1 MSIIHRIANLFSR
14 TFSRTKIDREI
25 DAELRSHIE
34 MRIDDNLRSGMSA
47 AQARRDA
54 LLRFGNPG
62 AVHERTAEAD
72 STLYL
77 AGAVADIRYAFRQL
91 RKNPGFTA
99 TALFV
104 LALGIAASVAI
115 FAFVDAALI
124 KPLPYRDSSR
134 LVALFES
141 NPLGPRFHLSY
152 LDYLDWKRLNSV
164 FSSVDA
170 FDYSVF
176 LLKETTGVER
186 APGAVVDDGFFRTL
200 GVTPA
205 LGRDFRPGED
215 LASAPRTVLLSYA
228 AWQNRY
234 GGRTDI
240 LGQTITLDDRPNTII
255 GVLPKGFHF
264 APVASPEFWATLH
277 RSPTEDRGEH
287 GLLAIARLK
296 DGVSILTASAN
307 LSSIAATLA
316 AQYPDADN
324 GRGATIVGLSEIIV
338 GHSRP
343 ILLVLMCGA
352 VLLLVIAYINVSSL
366 LLVRSEDRKLEIALR
381 GALGASPARLA
392 RQFITE
398 GLLLAAIG
406 SGIGIAGASLAMRL
420 LVRLIPADM
429 LNNMPYLPGLG
440 MNSRVLLFAC
450 LLSLGAALLFS
461 AVPMMRLRHTGTEAN
476 LSAGARGFAGT
487 LWRRMGSN
495 LVIVELATAMV
506 LLVCAGLL
514 GKSFYRLMHTELG
527 MRPDHLALLRVD
539 TTTAGYAKD
548 EQVVSLAKSIVS
560 RIESLP
566 GVESAAVAYG
576 LPVGGGGGSSTFKIV
591 GRPPSP
597 TPHEEAVRQVG
608 DGYFYTLQTRLV
620 HGRYFLPNDDA
631 AHPHVV
637 IVNQA
642 MARTYFPGEDPL
654 GKRLVYDDSSPQM
667 EIVGVVEDI
676 KEGELDNATR
686 PMLYVPFAQDA
697 DRSFYI
703 IARTS
708 QSERSLPPVMAAAIH
723 EIDLG
728 LMSYGGDTMTDRIN
742 SSSAAYLHRCSAI
755 LVGSFAALALVLAVV
770 GLYGVIAYSVSRRTR
785 EIGVRMALG
794 AHRGAVYAMVLKEA
808 GRLIAVGIVAG
819 LLSSVAA
826 ATVMRSL
833 LFGTQAWDA
842 PTLAAVAVMLAVAA
856 LLASYIP
863 ARRAASVNP
872 VEALRTE

>member
-1 MSIIHRIANLFSR
+1 MSILHRIANLFSR
-14 TFSRTKIDREI
+14 DKVQREIDREL
-25 DAELRSHIE
+25 AAHIE
-34 MRIDDNLRSGMSA
+34 MRIEDNLAAGMSPKE
-47 AQARRDA
+47 ARRDA
-54 LLRFGNPG
+54 NVRFGSRS
-62 AVHERTAEAD
+62 AMKERITEAD
-72 STLYL
+72 AALYFTGL
-77 AGAVADIRYAFRQL
+77 WADLRYAFRQL

-99 TALFV
+99 TAIFV

-124 KPLPYRDSSR
+124 KPLPYRDPSR

-164 FSSVDA
+164 FTSIEA
-170 FDYSVF
+170 FDG
-176 LLKETTGVER
+176 TTFTLNTASGMER
-186 APGAVVDDGFFRTL
+186 AQGATVADGFFRTL
-200 GVTPA
+200 GVSPA
-205 LGRDFRPGED
+205 VGRDFRPGED
-215 LASAPRTVLLSYA
+215 LPSAPRTVLLSYA

-234 GGRTDI
+234 GGRLDA
-240 LGQTITLDDRPNTII
+240 LGQTVILNGLPNTIVGI
-255 GVLPKGFHF
+255 LPKGFHF
-264 APVASPEFWATLH
+264 APVESPEFWTTLH
-277 RSPTEDRGEH
+277 RSTSEDRGEH

-296 DGVSILTASAN
+296 DGVSLQTASAN

-316 AQYPDADN
+316 AQYPDCDA
-324 GRGATIVGLSEIIV
+324 GRGATVVELPQIIV
-338 GHSRP
+338 GHFRP
-343 ILLVLMCGA
+343 ILLVLLSGA
-352 VLLLVIAYINVSSL
+352 GLLLLIAYNNVASL

-398 GLLLAAIG
+398 GVLLAALG
-406 SGIGIAGASLAMRL
+406 SGLGLAGASLAMRL
-420 LVRLIPADM
+420 LASLIPTGMMNA
-429 LNNMPYLPGLG
+429 MPYLQGLG
-440 MNSRVLLFAC
+440 MNIHVALFGS
-450 LLSLGAALLFS
+450 LLSVTAAMLFS
-461 AVPMMRLRHTGTEAN
+461 VVPMLRHTGPEAS
-476 LSAGARGFAGT
+476 LTAGSRGFAGT

-495 LVIVELATAMV
+495 LVVVELATAMV
-506 LLVCAGLL
+506 LLVGAGLL

-527 MRPDHLALLRVD
+527 MQPDHLALLRID
-539 TTTAGYAKD
+539 TTRAGYAKD

-591 GRPPSP
+591 GRAPSP

-608 DGYFYTLQTRLV
+608 EGYFQTLQTRLV
-620 HGRYFLPNDDA
+620 RGRYFVPTEDA
-631 AHPHVV
+631 THPRVV

-667 EIVGVVEDI
+667 EIVGIVEDV
-676 KEGELDNATR
+676 KEGELDHVNR
-686 PMLYVPFAQDA
+686 PMLYVPFAQNP

-708 QSERSLPPVMAAAIH
+708 LAERSLPPVMAAAIH
-723 EIDLG
+723 EIDPG
-728 LMSYGGDTMTDRIN
+728 LMAYGADTMTDRIQ
-742 SSSAAYLHRCSAI
+742 SSQSAYLHRCSAI
-755 LVGSFAALALVLAVV
+755 FVGSFAALALVLAIV

-794 AHRGAVYAMVLKEA
+794 AHRGAVYTMVLKEA
-808 GRLIAVGIVAG
+808 GRLIAVGVAAG

-826 ATVMRSL
+826 ATLMSSL
-833 LFGTQAWDA
+833 LFGTQAWDV
-842 PTLAAVAVMLAVAA
+842 PTLAAVATVLAFSA

-872 VEALRTE
+872 VEALRSE

>member
-1 MSIIHRIANLFSR
+1 MSILRRIANLFSR
-14 TFSRTKIDREI
+14 DKVERDIDREL
-25 DAELRSHIE
+25 AAHIE
-34 MRIDDNLRSGMSA
+34 MRIEDNLAAGMSA
-47 AQARRDA
+47 KEARRDA
-54 LLRFGNPG
+54 YLRFGNRDL
-62 AVHERTAEAD
+62 VHERTAEAD
-72 STLYL
+72 AALYFTGL
-77 AGAVADIRYAFRQL
+77 WTDLRYAFRQL

-99 TALFV
+99 TAIFV

-124 KPLPYRDSSR
+124 KPLPYRDPSR

-164 FSSVDA
+164 FTSVEA
-170 FDYSVF
+170 FD
-176 LLKETTGVER
+176 ETMFFVQTASGTDRVQ
-186 APGAVVDDGFFRTL
+186 AATVSDGFFRTL
-200 GVTPA
+200 GVSPA

-215 LASAPRTVLLSYA
+215 LPSAPRTVLLSYA

-234 GGRTDI
+234 GGRPDA
-240 LGQTITLDDRPNTII
+240 LGQVVILNGLPNTIV
-255 GVLPKGFHF
+255 GVLPRSFHF
-264 APVASPEFWATLH
+264 APVQSPEFWTTLH
-277 RSPTEDRGEH
+277 RFTSEDRGEH
-287 GLLAIARLK
+287 GILALGRLK
-296 DGVSILTASAN
+296 DGVSLQTASAN
-307 LSSIAATLA
+307 LSSIAARLA
-316 AQYPDADN
+316 AQYPDSDN
-324 GRGATIVGLSEIIV
+324 GRGATLVALPEIIM
-338 GHSRP
+338 GHFRP
-343 ILLVLMCGA
+343 ILLVLLGGA
-352 VLLLVIAYINVSSL
+352 VLLLLIAYNNVASL

-381 GALGASPARLA
+381 AALGASPTRLA

-398 GLLLAAIG
+398 GVLLSAIG
-406 SGIGIAGASLAMRL
+406 SALGLAGASAAMQL

-429 LNNMPYLPGLG
+429 MSTMPYLQGLG
-440 MNSRVLLFAC
+440 LNLRVLLFGC
-450 LLSLGAALLFS
+450 LLSVAATILFS
-461 AVPMMRLRHTGTEAN
+461 AVPMLRLRHAGSDAG
-476 LSAGARGFAGT
+476 LSAGGRGFAGT

-495 LVIVELATAMV
+495 LVVVELATAMI
-506 LLVCAGLL
+506 LLVGAGLL

-527 MRPDHLALLRVD
+527 MQPDHLAFLRID
-539 TTTAGYAKD
+539 TPRTGYIKD
-548 EQVVSLAKSIVS
+548 EQIVALTKAVVS

-566 GVESAAVAYG
+566 GVESASVAYG

-597 TPHEEAVRQVG
+597 SPHEEAVRQVG
-608 DGYFYTLQTRLV
+608 DGYFHTLQTRLV
-620 HGRYFLPNDDA
+620 RGRFFLSTDDA
-631 AHPHVV
+631 ARPRVV

-667 EIVGVVEDI
+667 EIVGVVEDV
-676 KEGELDNATR
+676 KEGDLDHGTR

-708 QSERSLPPVMAAAIH
+708 QAERSQPPVMAAAIR
-723 EIDLG
+723 EIDPG
-728 LMSYGGDTMTDRIN
+728 LMTYGGDTMADRIN
-742 SSSAAYLHRCSAI
+742 SSQAAYLHRCSAI
-755 LVGSFAALALVLAVV
+755 LVGSFAALALVLAIV

-794 AHRGAVYAMVLKEA
+794 AHRGTVYAMVLKEA
-808 GRLIAVGIVAG
+808 GRLIAVGIAAG

-826 ATVMRSL
+826 ATLMRSL

-842 PTLAAVAVMLAVAA
+842 PTLAAVATVLAFSA

-872 VEALRTE
+872 VEALRSE